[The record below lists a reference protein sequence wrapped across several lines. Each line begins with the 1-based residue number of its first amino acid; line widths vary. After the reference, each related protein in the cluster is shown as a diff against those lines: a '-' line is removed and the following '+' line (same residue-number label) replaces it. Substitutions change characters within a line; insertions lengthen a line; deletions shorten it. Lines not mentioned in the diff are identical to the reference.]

1 MQVTVLASGSRGNA
15 TYIEMDGVRLL
26 IDAGISATRI
36 RKGLAAAG
44 ANAADLDGILITHE
58 HQDHIAGLAMML
70 KWYHLPVF
78 SRQATL
84 ASLLSAKHLPEDCLH
99 AIEGEITF
107 GDVHVHAFPTSH
119 DAADPAG
126 YRICGSSCCALATDL
141 GFVTQDVQRGIEG
154 ADALILEAN
163 HDPDMLRQGGY
174 QAMLT
179 ENGRDLSGGQRQR
192 LEIARV
198 LAQDPSV
205 IILDEATSALD
216 ALTEQRVTQAVCD
229 RGVTCII
236 IAHRLSAIRDC
247 DEIVVLDRGRAVER
261 GTHAELMARNGAYA
275 RLVANE

>member
-174 QAMLT
+174 PWTLKRRILSNRGHLT
-179 ENGRDLSGGQRQR
+179 NADAAWALVRMQKKPKQVILAHLSEENNRP
-192 LEIARV
+192 A
-198 LAQDPSV
+198 LAQETV
-205 IILDEATSALD
+205 EGILQQQGLGIPITLASQNEAVGFRS
-216 ALTEQRVTQAVCD
+216 
-229 RGVTCII
+229 
-236 IAHRLSAIRDC
+236 
-247 DEIVVLDRGRAVER
+247 
-261 GTHAELMARNGAYA
+261 
-275 RLVANE
+275 